1 MLVPGG
7 AAVVTPDGKKVM
19 GMGGRVGAGGSR
31 DGLPSSFCSGAAA
44 AARPALA
51 TRRAMVCLGVCGRL
65 RARTGRRDGIVGVPG
80 GGRKKTRRDQRGRT
94 CDSLPAFDLTSPF
107 HCFFFFFFFFFPAA
121 TRRRLSIFSSC
132 AAHPLER
139 HSRADS
145 HSSRSLPRPR
155 PRPRC
160 VLLGRERAQE
170 RNCWSRR
177 FVWRP
182 RRAPVRAGFAPIRAH
197 PYSQNCMRLVWGVCA
212 GGCTTTCQHRDGGD
226 DERVRARTHRPPP
239 FPSPRPPPRGPRQAP
254 PPPLLAHPD
263 LTSDA
268 QLAWIEKD
276 AEANAHTRASPT
288 PTQRRER
295 TARQR

>member
-1 MLVPGG
+1 MSGCREGGERKRDATSAVALVTLSQPS
-7 AAVVTPDGKKVM
+7 TSP
-19 GMGGRVGAGGSR
+19 
-31 DGLPSSFCSGAAA
+31 LPS
-44 AARPALA
+44 
-51 TRRAMVCLGVCGRL
+51 TV
-65 RARTGRRDGIVGVPG
+65 
-80 GGRKKTRRDQRGRT
+80 
-94 CDSLPAFDLTSPF
+94 
-107 HCFFFFFFFFFPAA
+107 FFFFFFFFFTAA

-182 RRAPVRAGFAPIRAH
+182 RRAPARAGFAPIRAH
-197 PYSQNCMRLVWGVCA
+197 PYSQNCMRVGWGVCA

-239 FPSPRPPPRGPRQAP
+239 LPLSPPAAQGATPGPPTAPPRPPRSHIGRSIG
-254 PPPLLAHPD
+254 LD
-263 LTSDA
+263 
-268 QLAWIEKD
+268 
-276 AEANAHTRASPT
+276 
-288 PTQRRER
+288 
-295 TARQR
+295 